1 MAGRPADVLDIPRAD
16 AALGGCNPQMGRLHL
31 PGKERFERGHSRPDQ
46 QQARIIVGNQGKTG
60 QNQMVFPSEKL
71 QIFLSQFISG
81 HALTS
86 NWPNGRILK
95 ELYTIYRTL
104 VNLPRQSATMEKGA
118 VCRLH
123 ETADGLINRLPP
135 PWLFRKVQ
143 MQETTRFAP

>member
-1 MAGRPADVLDIPRAD
+1 MMAGCPADVLDIPCPD
-16 AALGGCNPQMGRLHL
+16 AALGGRNPQMGRLHL
-31 PGKERFERGHSRPDQ
+31 PGKERFEWSHSRPDQ
-46 QQARIIVGNQGKTG
+46 QQARIIVGNQGITG

-104 VNLPRQSATMEKGA
+104 VNLPHQPANTKKEPFVGSLKQQMGLYQQPGEKISRSDA
-118 VCRLH
+118 SPC
-123 ETADGLINRLPP
+123 NP
-135 PWLFRKVQ
+135 
-143 MQETTRFAP
+143 